1 MCWWSPS
8 SVILSSSLLTTAM
21 RTRVWKSRRLAC
33 GTLLMWGVPVQCG
46 TVTQCCTS
54 VPHLG
59 RYWCE
64 GEPVQCITRTQC
76 CTSVP
81 NLGRY
86 WCGGTSTVWY
96 LCTTRETLL
105 MMPHG
110 TRWSVVWGPSIKY
123 QVTSIERLLFIR
135 FQELM
140 IPHGTQWSLVRV
152 PRSKYWV
159 PRTTYKV
166 PCSSAS
172 ICCDKSQVSG
182 ANSSEQPINQTIK
195 RAIRQLKIFVQFH
208 SL

>member
-8 SVILSSSLLTTAM
+8 SVILSSSPLTTAM

-46 TVTQCCTS
+46 TVPHRGVPLYHS
-54 VPHLG
+54 V
-59 RYWCE
+59 
-64 GEPVQCITRTQC
+64 
-76 CTSVP
+76 VP
-81 NLGRY
+81 LYHMG
-86 WCGGTSTVWY
+86 V
-96 LCTTRETLL
+96 LL

-110 TRWSVVWGPSIKY
+110 TRWSVVGGPSIKY

-140 IPHGTQWSLVRV
+140 IPRGTQWSLVRV

-182 ANSSEQPINQTIK
+182 ANSSERPIYQTIK